1 MVMIAKQKY
10 KVIQKRKGKN
20 KMINL
25 IKLLLVCLLLSGCS
39 VYKNNKLQK
48 EIYEKQQSWLNI

>member
-1 MVMIAKQKY
+1 PLPDDIIDKAN
-10 KVIQKRKGKN
+10 RRE

-39 VYKNNKLQK
+39 VYKN
-48 EIYEKQQSWLNI
+48 

>member
-1 MVMIAKQKY
+1 MKDKI
-10 KVIQKRKGKN
+10 
-20 KMINL
+20 KMLNL

>member
-1 MVMIAKQKY
+1 
-10 KVIQKRKGKN
+10 
-20 KMINL
+20 MINL

-48 EIYEKQQSWLNI
+48 QIDEKQKSLLNI

>member
-1 MVMIAKQKY
+1 MGKQ
-10 KVIQKRKGKN
+10 ITEREN

-48 EIYEKQQSWLNI
+48 QIYEKQQSWLNI